1 MEATIGTDRPFAPKA
16 DTKAGVSAT
25 SIWTKIKAA
34 AKAVARTVAKPFA
47 FIGRKAK
54 ALGAAVAPRSQKF
67 WTLALR
73 PLLKLT
79 LFVLSVGLLSIGLVV
94 YPIQVAVG
102 MLALGLVCL
111 GLAEGLE
118 ALEKRGSRRAL
129 QILEGVAHVMIVL
142 GYITAVGAL
151 VAVAVAA
158 WPFAVVL
165 VLAGVL
171 RSLWLRDVGNINN
184 IDFTVDINVGDV
196 GFDADA
202 ARASVAEPVAVEPF
216 LQAEGSEELHGT
228 THDVDPCANE
238 ECSAPQGAMRTDGF
252 CGACYDQR
260 GEEDAVNY
268 TGVSLKARRVEFRLN
283 FNGLSHTPEWVAS
296 KANPSKVVWV
306 TSGWFRTRDGVE
318 YEREWSLLDDGDVVA
333 MVHYDH
339 RRRVYRASALSKF
352 LMTAR
357 NLSEAMDA
365 ARDEVDTARRL
376 VLEDVAAADL
386 AETLG
391 ILFSV
396 PSKASQEG

>member
-54 ALGAAVAPRSQKF
+54 ALGAAVAPRAQKF

-151 VAVAVAA
+151 VAVAAA
-158 WPFAVVL
+158 PVPLVSSRIAPSAWVVL
-165 VLAGVL
+165 SSVVTVSCAGHGSTDCTTRAPAWSPMISLSLAL
-171 RSLWLRDVGNINN
+171 
-184 IDFTVDINVGDV
+184 T
-196 GFDADA
+196 
-202 ARASVAEPVAVEPF
+202 
-216 LQAEGSEELHGT
+216 
-228 THDVDPCANE
+228 
-238 ECSAPQGAMRTDGF
+238 
-252 CGACYDQR
+252 
-260 GEEDAVNY
+260 
-268 TGVSLKARRVEFRLN
+268 
-283 FNGLSHTPEWVAS
+283 
-296 KANPSKVVWV
+296 
-306 TSGWFRTRDGVE
+306 
-318 YEREWSLLDDGDVVA
+318 
-333 MVHYDH
+333 
-339 RRRVYRASALSKF
+339 
-352 LMTAR
+352 
-357 NLSEAMDA
+357 
-365 ARDEVDTARRL
+365 
-376 VLEDVAAADL
+376 
-386 AETLG
+386 
-391 ILFSV
+391 
-396 PSKASQEG
+396 